1 MKKVLQSAAI
11 LILLVLSFSV
21 SAQTQ
26 TKKKAAAKK
35 QVAAPAKQAIPKSD
49 DVDMSKMKTYYMT
62 FLKRGPYQPTDTA
75 EINRIQ
81 AAHMAH
87 IQKMAKDGKLVIAGP
102 FLDNTEMRGI
112 FIFDVASL
120 EEAKALT
127 EADPAVKAG
136 KLIMELH
143 PWMAQRGS
151 KLP

>member
-1 MKKVLQSAAI
+1 M
-11 LILLVLSFSV
+11 LLAFCLCVDAQ
-21 SAQTQ
+21 AQTN
-26 TKKKAAAKK
+26 KK
-35 QVAAPAKQAIPKSD
+35 APAKKAPVQKADAKSSD
-49 DVDMSKMKTYYMT
+49 IDMSQMKTYYMA

-75 EINRIQ
+75 EINHIQ

-102 FLDNTEMRGI
+102 FLDNTDLRGI